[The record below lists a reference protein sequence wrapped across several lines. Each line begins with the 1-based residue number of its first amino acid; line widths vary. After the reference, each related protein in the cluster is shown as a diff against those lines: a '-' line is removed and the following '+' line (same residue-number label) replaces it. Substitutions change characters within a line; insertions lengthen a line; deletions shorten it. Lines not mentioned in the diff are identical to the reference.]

1 MLLSRKSL
9 EVCSPIKFYNLYNL
23 YKKILSL
30 FLLCIIEYS
39 NGLRMTILT
48 SCSYF
53 RFYFDWF
60 VKT

>member
-1 MLLSRKSL
+1 M
-9 EVCSPIKFYNLYNL
+9 
-23 YKKILSL
+23 ILGL
-30 FLLCIIEYS
+30 FLLCIIEYF

-60 VKT
+60 VKTQIIINGNFTVKLEFLYKL